1 MPVKV
6 VLPFIKTFE
15 DIFLLLLIN
24 TNPLLNKTH
33 HQIFTQPPDIDEQVA
48 TIRWGIFI
56 RVINQIVNKTPPK
69 HLASFTLFKAGY
81 VVLDLTDGKNDRQ
94 LIHENRTAK

>member
-6 VLPFIKTFE
+6 VLHFIKTFE
-15 DIFLLLLIN
+15 DIFMLLLIN
-24 TNPLLNKTH
+24 ANPLINKTH

-56 RVINQIVNKTPPK
+56 RVLDQVGKNTPQK
-69 HLASFTLFKAGY
+69 HLVSFNMFKAGY
-81 VVLDLTDGKNDRQ
+81 VVIDMEAGITRSEEHTSELQ
-94 LIHENRTAK
+94 